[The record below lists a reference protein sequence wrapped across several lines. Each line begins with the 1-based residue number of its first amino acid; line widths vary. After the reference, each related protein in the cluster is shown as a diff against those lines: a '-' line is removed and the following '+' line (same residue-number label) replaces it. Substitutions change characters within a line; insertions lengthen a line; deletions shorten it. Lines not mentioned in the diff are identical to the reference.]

1 MDVDFQNLSIDD
13 REEEELEIQ
22 TDEDITISLET
33 LSGGDYQAWDLGLY
47 LIQFFNVKVDD
58 LPSGFVSRS
67 LEKSLGDL
75 MGTYLKYYTS
85 GTNLIVVSFSYKRI
99 PPLCYICGL
108 IGHSENNCRVLIEV
122 SKAEIAHA
130 WPEEIRLDLIGSKN
144 CVENK
149 YLFVPKLGKFQMP
162 KVNFFSKTGQ
172 GCSLGGVVMQGS
184 CMQNVTGIDGR
195 EDELLEVGEA
205 KNVPVVHC
213 RVLSHPE
220 EQTFRHSSNLR

>member
-13 REEEELEIQ
+13 REEEEGHYYLLG
-22 TDEDITISLET
+22 DPFRGR
-33 LSGGDYQAWDLGLY
+33 LSSLGLG
-47 LIQFFNVKVDD
+47 IVKVDD

-85 GTNLIVVSFSYKRI
+85 GKQNFMNNFMRLRRKQLSSAYQRQRLLMLGRKR
-99 PPLCYICGL
+99 LGW
-108 IGHSENNCRVLIEV
+108 SEASTSDNMQIH
-122 SKAEIAHA
+122 IAS
-130 WPEEIRLDLIGSKN
+130 LIGSKN
-144 CVENK
+144 CVENN

-162 KVNFFSKTGQ
+162 K
-172 GCSLGGVVMQGS
+172 GS

-205 KNVPVVHC
+205 KNVPVVRC

-220 EQTFRHSSNLR
+220 QQTFRHSSNLR

>member
-1 MDVDFQNLSIDD
+1 MDVDVQNLSIDD

-33 LSGGDYQAWDLGLY
+33 LSGSDYQAWDLGLY

-85 GTNLIVVSFSYKRI
+85 AKTIVECLSKYQRQRLLMLGRKR
-99 PPLCYICGL
+99 LGW
-108 IGHSENNCRVLIEV
+108 SEA
-122 SKAEIAHA
+122 ST
-130 WPEEIRLDLIGSKN
+130 S
-144 CVENK
+144 
-149 YLFVPKLGKFQMP
+149 
-162 KVNFFSKTGQ
+162 GQ

>member
-22 TDEDITISLET
+22 TDEVEEDPILTMI
-33 LSGGDYQAWDLGLY
+33 YVY
-47 LIQFFNVKVDD
+47 
-58 LPSGFVSRS
+58 
-67 LEKSLGDL
+67 
-75 MGTYLKYYTS
+75 
-85 GTNLIVVSFSYKRI
+85 YKRI

-130 WPEEIRLDLIGSKN
+130 WPEEISLIGSKN

>member
-162 KVNFFSKTGQ
+162 K
-172 GCSLGGVVMQGS
+172 GS

>member
-13 REEEELEIQ
+13 REEEEELEIQ

-99 PPLCYICGL
+99 PPLCYIRGL

-122 SKAEIAHA
+122 SKALLMLGRK
-130 WPEEIRLDLIGSKN
+130 RLGWS
-144 CVENK
+144 EA
-149 YLFVPKLGKFQMP
+149 
-162 KVNFFSKTGQ
+162 STSGQ
-172 GCSLGGVVMQGS
+172 
-184 CMQNVTGIDGR
+184 
-195 EDELLEVGEA
+195 
-205 KNVPVVHC
+205 P
-213 RVLSHPE
+213 
-220 EQTFRHSSNLR
+220 NLMAP

>member
-13 REEEELEIQ
+13 REEEEELEIQ
-22 TDEDITISLET
+22 TDEESEDITISLET

-85 GTNLIVVSFSYKRI
+85 GKQNFMNNFMRLRVCYKRI
-99 PPLCYICGL
+99 PPLCYIRGL

-122 SKAEIAHA
+122 SKALLMLGRK
-130 WPEEIRLDLIGSKN
+130 RLGWS
-144 CVENK
+144 EA
-149 YLFVPKLGKFQMP
+149 
-162 KVNFFSKTGQ
+162 STSGQ
-172 GCSLGGVVMQGS
+172 
-184 CMQNVTGIDGR
+184 
-195 EDELLEVGEA
+195 
-205 KNVPVVHC
+205 P
-213 RVLSHPE
+213 
-220 EQTFRHSSNLR
+220 NLMAP

>member
-22 TDEDITISLET
+22 TDE
-33 LSGGDYQAWDLGLY
+33 
-47 LIQFFNVKVDD
+47 VKVDD

-67 LEKSLGDL
+67 WEKSLGDL

-99 PPLCYICGL
+99 PQLCYICGL

-130 WPEEIRLDLIGSKN
+130 WPEDIRLDLIGSKN

-162 KVNFFSKTGQ
+162 K
-172 GCSLGGVVMQGS
+172 
-184 CMQNVTGIDGR
+184 
-195 EDELLEVGEA
+195 DELLEVGEA

-220 EQTFRHSSNLR
+220 EQTF